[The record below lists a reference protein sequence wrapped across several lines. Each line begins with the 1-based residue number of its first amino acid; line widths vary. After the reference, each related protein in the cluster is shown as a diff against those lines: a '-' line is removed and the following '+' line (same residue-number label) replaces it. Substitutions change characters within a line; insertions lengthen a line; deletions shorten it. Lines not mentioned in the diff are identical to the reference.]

1 MPGKFTRRP
10 FTGAWTTLELFVD
23 PVDIQTLCTL
33 FEAYENLV
41 IVRTMKRGE
50 GVVYVYHAVSQSA
63 EVRAA
68 LVDFSKQIPLQI
80 VAEHGGMHDLDRVLE
95 S

>member
-1 MPGKFTRRP
+1 
-10 FTGAWTTLELFVD
+10 
-23 PVDIQTLCTL
+23 
-33 FEAYENLV
+33 
-41 IVRTMKRGE
+41 MKRGE

-68 LVDFSKQIPLQI
+68 LVDFVKQIPLQI
-80 VAEHGGMHDLDRVLE
+80 VAAHGGMHDLDRVLE